1 MERETTDPQIPLSSE
16 SGQYWLTHF
25 DLANWGIE
33 NVAYVK
39 PIDKNESEDGNSY
52 GIFAAD
58 GTELAQMGNRD
69 EAIITIRQNDLQAL
83 SVH

>member
-1 MERETTDPQIPLSSE
+1 MNRNPTNAFAAFGNEFEQN
-16 SGQYWLTHF
+16 GLTRF

-33 NVAYVK
+33 DVAYVK
-39 PIDKNESEDGNSY
+39 PIDAEGENAY

-58 GTELAQMGNRD
+58 GTELAQMDNRD
-69 EAIITIRQNDLQAL
+69 EAIITIRQNDLEAL

>member
-1 MERETTDPQIPLSSE
+1 MNRNPTHAFAALGSQSDAN
-16 SGQYWLTHF
+16 GLTRF

-39 PIDKNESEDGNSY
+39 PVSVDGEGAAY

-58 GTELAQMGNRD
+58 GTELAQMDNRD
-69 EAIITIRQNDLQAL
+69 EAIVTIRQNDLEAL

>member
-1 MERETTDPQIPLSSE
+1 MDRAYSTAFTNVRSE
-16 SGQYWLTHF
+16 PEQTGLTPF
-25 DLANWGIE
+25 DLANWGLE

-39 PIDKNESEDGNSY
+39 PVNGQDGNAY

-58 GTELAQMGNRD
+58 GTELAQMNNRD
-69 EAIITIRQNDLQAL
+69 EAIITIRQNDLEAL

>member
-1 MERETTDPQIPLSSE
+1 MNRNPTHAFSALGYETEQHAVS
-16 SGQYWLTHF
+16 QF
-25 DLANWGIE
+25 ALANWGIE

-39 PIDKNESEDGNSY
+39 PIAIDGADAY

-58 GTELAQMGNRD
+58 GTELAQMDNRD
-69 EAIITIRQNDLQAL
+69 EAIVTIRQNDLEAL

>member
-1 MERETTDPQIPLSSE
+1 MNRNP
-16 SGQYWLTHF
+16 THAFAGFGEMTEQNWPSQF

-33 NVAYVK
+33 DVAYVR
-39 PIDKNESEDGNSY
+39 PIDGECAY

-58 GTELAQMGNRD
+58 GTELAQMDNRD
-69 EAIITIRQNDLQAL
+69 EAIVTIRQNDLEAL

>member
-1 MERETTDPQIPLSSE
+1 MNRNPTHAFTGFGTETEKNWPSQI
-16 SGQYWLTHF
+16 

-33 NVAYVK
+33 DVAYVK
-39 PIDKNESEDGNSY
+39 PIYVDGTGAY

-58 GTELAQMGNRD
+58 GTELAQMNNRD
-69 EAIITIRQNDLQAL
+69 EAIVTVRQNDLEAL

>member
-1 MERETTDPQIPLSSE
+1 MNRNPTHAFSAFGSDSE
-16 SGQYWLTHF
+16 NSWTAKF

-33 NVAYVK
+33 DVAYVK
-39 PIDKNESEDGNSY
+39 PIHVDGEGAF

-58 GTELAQMGNRD
+58 GTELAQMDNRD
-69 EAIITIRQNDLQAL
+69 EAIVTIRQNDLEAL

>member
-1 MERETTDPQIPLSSE
+1 MNRNP
-16 SGQYWLTHF
+16 THAYSAFDEALEPGGLARF

-33 NVAYVK
+33 DVAYVK
-39 PIDKNESEDGNSY
+39 PIDVKGEGGY

-58 GTELAQMGNRD
+58 GTELAQMENRD
-69 EAIITIRQNDLQAL
+69 EAIVTIRQNDLEAL

>member
-1 MERETTDPQIPLSSE
+1 MERNLNPDFALLSS
-16 SGQYWLTHF
+16 SSAQNGLAPF
-25 DLANWGIE
+25 DLANWGME

-39 PIDKNESEDGNSY
+39 SMIGDDGNAY

-58 GTELAQMGNRD
+58 GTELAQMDNRD
-69 EAIITIRQNDLQAL
+69 EAIVTIRQNDLEAL

>member
-1 MERETTDPQIPLSSE
+1 MERNLNPDFAFLGTQSTQKGL
-16 SGQYWLTHF
+16 GHF
-25 DLANWGIE
+25 DLANWGME

-39 PIDKNESEDGNSY
+39 SMIGVDGNAY

-58 GTELAQMGNRD
+58 GTELAQMDNRE
-69 EAIITIRQNDLQAL
+69 EAIVTIRQNDLEPL

>member
-1 MERETTDPQIPLSSE
+1 MTRNP
-16 SGQYWLTHF
+16 THAFAAFGAEPEKNWGSQF

-39 PIDKNESEDGNSY
+39 PIAVGGEGSY

-58 GTELAQMGNRD
+58 GTELAQMDNRD
-69 EAIITIRQNDLQAL
+69 EAIVTIRQNDLEAL

>member
-1 MERETTDPQIPLSSE
+1 MNRNPTHAYAGLCTETEQH
-16 SGQYWLTHF
+16 WLTQF

-33 NVAYVK
+33 DVAYVK
-39 PIDKNESEDGNSY
+39 PVESDGDGAY

-58 GTELAQMGNRD
+58 GTELAQVENRD
-69 EAIITIRQNDLQAL
+69 EAIVTIRQNDLEAM

>member
-1 MERETTDPQIPLSSE
+1 MERNHSDPFLPLGSQAA
-16 SGQYWLTHF
+16 QYWFTHF
-25 DLANWGIE
+25 DLATWGIE

-39 PIDKNESEDGNSY
+39 PVNGEGGNSY

-58 GTELAQMGNRD
+58 GTKLAQMQNRD
-69 EAIITIRQNDLQAL
+69 EAIITIRQNDLEAL

>member
-1 MERETTDPQIPLSSE
+1 MEREYNSNLAKVCSDTGKSTLS
-16 SGQYWLTHF
+16 QF
-25 DLANWGIE
+25 DLANWGLE

-39 PIDKNESEDGNSY
+39 PVVGAVGNSY

-58 GTELAQMGNRD
+58 GTELAQMENRD
-69 EAIITIRQNDLQAL
+69 EAIITIRQNDHEAL

>member
-1 MERETTDPQIPLSSE
+1 MDHNTSDALVPLSSE
-16 SGQYWLTHF
+16 SEQYWLTNF

-39 PIDKNESEDGNSY
+39 PVEGVDGSAY

-58 GTELAQMGNRD
+58 GTELAQMENRD
-69 EAIITIRQNDLQAL
+69 EAMITIRQNDLRAL

>member
-1 MERETTDPQIPLSSE
+1 MNRNPTHAFSALGNVLEQN
-16 SGQYWLTHF
+16 GLTRF

-39 PIDKNESEDGNSY
+39 PIHVDGEGSY

-58 GTELAQMGNRD
+58 GTELAQMDNRD
-69 EAIITIRQNDLQAL
+69 EAIVTIRQNDLEAL

>member
-1 MERETTDPQIPLSSE
+1 MNRNPTHAFTGFGTETENNWPSQI
-16 SGQYWLTHF
+16 

-33 NVAYVK
+33 DVAYVK
-39 PIDKNESEDGNSY
+39 PIDVDGADAY

-58 GTELAQMGNRD
+58 GTELAQMNNRD
-69 EAIITIRQNDLQAL
+69 EAIVTVRQNDLEAL

>member
-1 MERETTDPQIPLSSE
+1 MEHDPNTAFGTVCSQT
-16 SGQYWLTHF
+16 GQNWLAQF

-39 PIDKNESEDGNSY
+39 PMIGTEGNAY

-58 GTELAQMGNRD
+58 GTELAQMDNRD
-69 EAIITIRQNDLQAL
+69 EAIITIRQNDLEAL

>member
-1 MERETTDPQIPLSSE
+1 MNRNPTHAFTAFGNEP
-16 SGQYWLTHF
+16 GQNWLTQF

-33 NVAYVK
+33 DVAYVK
-39 PIDKNESEDGNSY
+39 PVDGEGECAY

-58 GTELAQMGNRD
+58 GTELAQMENRD
-69 EAIITIRQNDLQAL
+69 EAIVTIRQNDLEAL